1 MIDFFDLEVRTV
13 KKKLIIVLASLAVIS
28 AAVAGF
34 LHRSR

>member
-1 MIDFFDLEVRTV
+1 LEVKAV
-13 KKKLIIVLASLAVIS
+13 KKKLMIVLASLAVIG